1 MTERLIQF
9 GRQPVWRIVK
19 VKAPCDSSNLCYVV
33 AEKFIVINPDHS
45 NGENIRQW
53 MEADKNNK
61 SVKKYFFLRPIAWRI
76 LAIMLS
82 KIIGKWI
89 MVLILMRRK
98 NAAPPIPWRYGE
110 CILCFD
116 KHYIG
121 RVGHI
126 LFVTLTFLIL
136 LFRFLKLDKVFIR
149 LMIDTGSCPSISNLS
164 IPKNLKI
171 LWPTLNIAGSK

>member
-9 GRQPVWRIVK
+9 RRQPVWRIVK
-19 VKAPCDSSNLCYVV
+19 VKAPCDSSNLCYV
-33 AEKFIVINPDHS
+33 AAKKFIVINPDNS

-98 NAAPPIPWRYGE
+98 NADPPIPWRYGE

-116 KHYIG
+116 THYIG
-121 RVGHI
+121 RVGHL

-136 LFRFLKLDKVFIR
+136 LFRFLKLDKVFIS
-149 LMIDTGSCPSISNLS
+149 LITFLFQ
-164 IPKNLKI
+164 KTLKI

>member
-1 MTERLIQF
+1 MAA
-9 GRQPVWRIVK
+9 K
-19 VKAPCDSSNLCYVV
+19 
-33 AEKFIVINPDHS
+33 KFIVINPDNS

-98 NAAPPIPWRYGE
+98 NAAPPIPWRYWDGE
-110 CILCFD
+110 CIFCFD
-116 KHYIG
+116 THYIG
-121 RVGHI
+121 RVGH
-126 LFVTLTFLIL
+126 
-136 LFRFLKLDKVFIR
+136 LDKVFIS

-164 IPKNLKI
+164 IPKNLKNTVTNSEYSRI
-171 LWPTLNIAGSK
+171 